1 MRQGN
6 LSTRF
11 HYAPIT
17 DLNVRDGCYLTSM
30 GHTRHAPGLPYPPP
44 GHPDQYAFD
53 ANTGRVFSDFGLVLI
68 ARGRGVFETEG
79 EPPVDVAA
87 GEFFC
92 LSPSC
97 WHRYAPDPKTG
108 WEEYWL
114 CFNGDYPHRLQMNG
128 ELPRRSAVVRPAGLA
143 TYKRRLL
150 HILEAL
156 DSQEM
161 TTTLG
166 MGLRGLALFAEI
178 SAEAKEPSDNDTG
191 TAESSICSEAMR
203 YIRENLHRSINMNQ
217 LAARYGVTRRTLERY
232 FRSEAGFSPGAY
244 VIRCRVER
252 ARGLIETTE
261 MPMKSVAYACGFS
274 SPQQM
279 IYDFHRQTGM
289 APGRFRVAAGR

>member
-1 MRQGN
+1 MRQDGP
-6 LSTRF
+6 STRF

-30 GHTRHAPGLPYPPP
+30 GHTRHAPGLVYPPS
-44 GHPDQYAFD
+44 GHPEQYAFD

-68 ARGRGVFETEG
+68 TRGRGFFEAEG
-79 EPPVDVAA
+79 EPAVEVEA
-87 GEFFC
+87 GAFFC
-92 LSPSC
+92 LTPSR

-128 ELPRRSAVVRPAGLA
+128 ELPRRSVAVRPAGLA
-143 TYKRRLL
+143 TYRRRLL

-161 TTTLG
+161 ATTLG

-178 SAEAKEPSDNDTG
+178 SAEAKEPPEDDAG
-191 TAESSICSEAMR
+191 KMEPSICSGAMR
-203 YIRENLHRSINMNQ
+203 YIRENLHRPINMSQ
-217 LAARYGVTRRTLERY
+217 LAAQYGVTRRTLERH
-232 FRSEAGFSPGAY
+232 FRMEAGFSPGEY
-244 VIRCRVER
+244 VIRSRVER
-252 ARGLIETTE
+252 ARGLIEGTE